1 MDELKQGMQ
10 EPVPQKTIEF
20 SPNKAYVWQ
29 PTEVFPLK
37 GVDLHVLRQ
46 VLFATLQTEEAQR
59 SIATY
64 EAMKLVDNIIKEGVE
79 NGKIVEAPK
88 AEATDTAK

>member
-37 GVDLHVLRQ
+37 R
-46 VLFATLQTEEAQR
+46 
-59 SIATY
+59 
-64 EAMKLVDNIIKEGVE
+64 
-79 NGKIVEAPK
+79 
-88 AEATDTAK
+88 